1 VTKNSAVIAFV
12 ILGVILHFGA
22 EAWIA
27 QSYTC
32 LLGLKG

>member
-1 VTKNSAVIAFV
+1 VTKNSAVIQ
-12 ILGVILHFGA
+12 GVILHFGA
-22 EAWIA
+22 EVWIA